1 MSQTS
6 PPAVPPAPARA
17 PRGRSGWLLR
27 PYEWAL
33 LGSILVVLAVTAA
46 ADSNHAYL
54 KNPTQCLKDNLR
66 NLAPIT
72 MLALGATVVII
83 AGGIDLSLGS
93 TAAFCA
99 TVFVSLIIVL
109 SPVGGG
115 TTDPS
120 RAMPT
125 WVIATACSGSVLA
138 GLMVGTLHTWLI
150 VALRLPP
157 FIVTLGSLVGLRSFA
172 RAIMLW
178 VTRPPGGKNGSE
190 EIQVSNPFIVYLATH
205 IEVSVIVMLVLAL
218 VIWLIMSRTV
228 LGRHIYALGGN
239 EQAAI
244 LSGIRTN
251 NVKWFVYSFSGLAAG
266 IAGIFYVAKQYSVT
280 PATMAGGHELNAIA
294 AAVVGGCSLQGGAG
308 TIIGT
313 LLGAV
318 FLQAV
323 VDAVSRIV
331 KASSNI
337 YEGLIVGIV
346 VVLAVTVSQLNQIVR
361 GRRLFEGWLGLTAIP
376 VLAIAGGVLG
386 VITAG
391 RTAGTVVGGAV
402 FVLLILARTVEAVR
416 ARRAA

>member
-1 MSQTS
+1 MSN
-6 PPAVPPAPARA
+6 PPSAAPAQP

-33 LGSILVVLAVTAA
+33 LGSILFVLAATAA

-54 KNPTQCLKDNLR
+54 RNPAQCLKDNLR

-72 MLALGATVVII
+72 ILALGATVVIV

-93 TAAFCA
+93 VAAFCA
-99 TVFVSLIIVL
+99 TVFVSVIILL
-109 SPVGGG
+109 SPGG
-115 TTDPS
+115 TFDPS
-120 RAMPT
+120 RAIPA
-125 WVIATACSGSVLA
+125 WIIAAACSASILTGV
-138 GLMVGTLHTWLI
+138 MVGTLHTWLI

-172 RAIMLW
+172 RAVMLW
-178 VTRPPGGKNGSE
+178 VTRPPGRANGSE
-190 EIQVSNPFIVYLATH
+190 EVQVNNPFIAYLATH
-205 IEVSVIVMLVLAL
+205 VEISVIVMLVLAFL
-218 VIWLIMSRTV
+218 IWLVMSRTV
-228 LGRHIYALGGN
+228 LGRHVYALGGN

-251 NVKWFVYSFSGLAAG
+251 NVKWFVYSFSGFAAG
-266 IAGIFYVAKQYSVT
+266 VAGIFYVAKQYSVT

-346 VVLAVTVSQLNQIVR
+346 VVLAVTVSQLSQVLR
-361 GRRLFEGWLGLTAIP
+361 GRRLFEGRLGLAAIP
-376 VLAIAGGVLG
+376 VLAFVAGLLAL
-386 VITAG
+386 ITAG
-391 RTAGTVVGGAV
+391 GTAGAVVGGG
-402 FVLLILARTVEAVR
+402 LLLLLGLVRIFESVR
-416 ARRAA
+416 ARRGTKGA